1 MQVSKKVKIKSRGAF
16 LFFPKLKRFFGG
28 IIFALSLL
36 LFAASL
42 IVLFFATGAADEFFL
57 RISGARKI
65 VYLSNSNIKDSMPA
79 DKWILARIDGNISDS
94 AILERKYLPDLKFK
108 FENLPAF
115 YNYFV
120 PVNDERWSISYS
132 GEYAEGGY
140 LERVDVNLPDLEF
153 DATAALIDISK
164 LRIVSDNSTMSRL
177 ESTAQEMREGL
188 IKNIVNRYNWQGFSP
203 ENFAIAKEQAKKT
216 LKIYVKNRLLEQGV
230 RLGDGAV
237 FNFNWIPESPEN
249 SDEAG
254 VNKD

>member
-1 MQVSKKVKIKSRGAF
+1 MNFGRNINSRGAF
-16 LFFPKLKRFFGG
+16 LFFPKIKKILGSFVFV
-28 IIFALSLL
+28 LSLL
-36 LFAASL
+36 MFAASL
-42 IVLFFATGAADEFFL
+42 IVLFFSTGAADEFL
-57 RISGARKI
+57 SRISGARKI

-79 DKWILARIDGNISDS
+79 DKWVLARIDGNISDS
-94 AILERKYLPDLKFK
+94 AILERKYLPDLKFG

-120 PVNDERWSISYS
+120 PVNDERWSISYT
-132 GEYAEGGY
+132 GEYIDGKLVET
-140 LERVDVNLPDLEF
+140 VDVALPDIEF

-164 LRIVSDNSTMSRL
+164 LRIVSDNSSMSRL